1 MDESRKSIYCQP
13 TVIGWR
19 LSLFLFRSP
28 TANAQAPQ
36 DRLNTLSNKYGP
48 QRDNHSGRGAKKSLN
63 YSTFTDKADILLYPK
78 ERDLSSSRHFSPT
91 FSYLK
96 AGVYKFLVPDF
107 SHRDLGG
114 CSNLHASV
122 WSPD

>member
-1 MDESRKSIYCQP
+1 MDESRRSIYCQP
-13 TVIGWR
+13 TVISGR
-19 LSLFLFRSP
+19 LGLFLLRSL

-36 DRLNTLSNKYGP
+36 DRLNTYGP

-91 FSYLK
+91 FLS
-96 AGVYKFLVPDF
+96 
-107 SHRDLGG
+107 
-114 CSNLHASV
+114 
-122 WSPD
+122 